1 MNQKTHLVNFPTK
14 NVYDLTNGL
23 NFVEVDGFFC
33 SYYTENTNRKN
44 AIKSAK
50 RQLKARLYRND

>member
-14 NVYDLTNGL
+14 NPYNLANGL
-23 NFVEVDGFFC
+23 RFVQVDEFFC
-33 SYYTENTNRKN
+33 SYYTQSKNRKN

-50 RQLKARLYRND
+50 RQLKMRIEKQ